1 MLVSLALGA
10 ALLPAPSAAPLP
22 VQQSV
27 KLDVSQGQIDEALRQ
42 GRRWLLANQAQS
54 HRVGERALVYYAAL
68 KAEERLGDDLG
79 EAPVVED
86 GAMRAFAD
94 SFRMQ
99 EFTQTYDTACVIC
112 FLASYDPQRYYPD
125 IERATQALIQFQK
138 SNGGFGYPSGED
150 LSNTQYGALGL
161 WKAGTVGVPIP
172 ARVWSALGERVLE
185 LQNKDGGFGYVKG
198 SSSSVNMTTAGVGTL
213 AICET
218 ALRRLDSLSETKS
231 KRLHAA
237 RADGNQWLEDRVP
250 PREQRLR
257 AWPMYGLYGLERL
270 GAWSGLHK
278 LGAHDW
284 YQRGSE
290 SIVPMQREDGQWGSA
305 VDTAFAVLFLSRA
318 TSDDRPGIAVTSS
331 GEDRGSNAMVTKS
344 ERNPEAFARLR
355 VDGNGPSFRFG
366 VESWNWAALRPYE
379 WPKERGRGPR
389 IRYVEYLINGQ
400 VVRVQLADEVG
411 PLLNRRFRTML
422 WAPEK
427 GPLRLTMRVHLEL
440 PKGKPKDEQGNPLKP
455 MIELGPLEFV
465 ALRALEV
472 PKVGH
477 GYAIE
482 DASLVAARPTV
493 RASSRISTQRGLM
506 EGKHDARSA
515 ADGDLRTAWI
525 ARTSDTKR
533 TWSARLPRPVR
544 ADRLT
549 VYPAVPIRDGRALAQ
564 PKLIEV
570 TINGSQRQVIVLA
583 GDGSQARV
591 RLDPPVLVE
600 RLELRIVTLQQPV
613 EGELAP
619 FGLAEVVLRAAG
631 E

>member
-10 ALLPAPSAAPLP
+10 ALLLAPSPDLALA
-22 VQQSV
+22 QEGDQ
-27 KLDVSQGQIDEALRQ
+27 LDVSQAQIDQALRK

-54 HRVGERALVYYAAL
+54 HRIGERALVYYAAL

-79 EAPVVED
+79 EAAVVDD

-94 SFRMQ
+94 SFRTH
-99 EFTQTYDTACVIC
+99 EFTQTYDTACAIC

-125 IERATQALIQFQK
+125 LARATEKLVEFQK

-161 WKAGTVGVPIP
+161 WKAGTVGVPVS
-172 ARVWSALGERVLE
+172 AQVWEALGERVLD
-185 LQNKDGGFGYVKG
+185 LQNKDGGFGYVRG
-198 SSSSVNMTTAGVGTL
+198 SGSTINMTTAGVGTL

-218 ALRRLDSLSETKS
+218 ALRRLDALSDSKS
-231 KRLHAA
+231 KRYREA
-237 RADGNQWLEDRVP
+237 RGDGNRWLEDQVP
-250 PREQRLR
+250 AREQRLR
-257 AWPMYGLYGLERL
+257 AWPLYGLYGLERL

-284 YQRGSE
+284 YQRGAE
-290 SIVPMQREDGQWGSA
+290 SLVPMQREAGEWGTP

-331 GEDRGSNAMVTKS
+331 GEDRESRAMVTKS
-344 ERNPEAFARLR
+344 ERNPEAFAQLR

-366 VESWNWAALRPYE
+366 IESWNWAALRPYE

-389 IRYVEYLINGQ
+389 IRYVEYLTNGR

-411 PLLNRRFRTML
+411 PLLNRRFRTVL
-422 WAPEK
+422 WAHER
-427 GPLRLTMRVHLEL
+427 GPLQLSMRVHLEL
-440 PKGKPKDEQGNPLKP
+440 PRGKPKGEDGKPLGSVL
-455 MIELGPLEFV
+455 ELGPLEFV
-465 ALRALEV
+465 ALRALDT

-477 GYAIE
+477 GFAIE

-493 RASSRISTQRGLM
+493 RASSKIGSTRGLM
-506 EGKHDARSA
+506 EGKHEARSA
-515 ADGDLRTAWI
+515 VDGDLRTAWI

-533 TWSARLPRPVR
+533 SWSARLPRSVR

-549 VYPAVPIRDGRALAQ
+549 VYPALPVRDGRQLAQ

-570 TINGSQRQVIVLA
+570 TINDTERQVLVLA
-583 GDGSQARV
+583 GDGSPGV
-591 RLDPPVLVE
+591 LRLEAPLVVE
-600 RLELRIVTLQQPV
+600 RLELRLVTLQQPV

-619 FGLAEVVLRAAG
+619 FGLAEVVLRSAG